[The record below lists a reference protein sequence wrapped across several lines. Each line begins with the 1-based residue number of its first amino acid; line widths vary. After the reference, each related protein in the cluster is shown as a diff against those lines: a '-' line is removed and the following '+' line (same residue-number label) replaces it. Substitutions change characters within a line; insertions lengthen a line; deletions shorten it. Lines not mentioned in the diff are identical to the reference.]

1 MQEMTGA
8 SLQDITA
15 FVAVAQT
22 GSFTLAAERLGT
34 NKSSVGKAIQRLE
47 KHLATLLFQRTTR
60 AVHITEDGQIYLA
73 AARTALEHLREA
85 EQALAV
91 NRAEPIGRVRVDLPA
106 GFGRVVLPTLGAL
119 RERYPK
125 VVVEMSLSDRR
136 SDPVGDGWDLVVRI
150 GHLPVDSDMT
160 VRKICHLQMGL
171 YASPSYLQKRP
182 AITSVAD
189 LQGHDAVLFRSSS
202 GQLHG
207 WSLNDNGVRRELA
220 PSPVLIMADG
230 HTLVEATACG
240 FGLAQLIDGF
250 AAPLVASGR
259 LVHVLPQADVA
270 APPVHALIPVGRK
283 MTAKTRVV
291 LDHLV
296 ATLQR

>member
-1 MQEMTGA
+1 M
-8 SLQDITA
+8 
-15 FVAVAQT
+15 
-22 GSFTLAAERLGT
+22 
-34 NKSSVGKAIQRLE
+34 GKAIQRLE

-85 EQALAV
+85 EHALAV

-150 GHLPVDSDMT
+150 GNLPVDSDMT
-160 VRKICHLQMGL
+160 VRKICDLQMGL

-230 HTLVEATACG
+230 HTLVEATACD